1 MKELNDFRKFIQENE
16 LHEGTW
22 SLGTTRQMKDEISTL
37 EALIKK
43 AYEADDPKKRGRGF
57 TDGFKQYM
65 NNENIEDRLYRVFGD
80 DSFHDYWSIA
90 RREANTNRF
99 DAAANSLIDAVGRAK
114 ELLKS
119 QEDYEN
125 RDRFEEGEVN
135 EIFGEKGNQ
144 RIKVSND
151 MKIGKALSALEDA
164 LFELNFLGVI
174 SDNDYNNFWM
184 DKYGELYMDTM
195 GQLDPSVQKKYDY
208 EGLDESE
215 GLEENDKILDE
226 IVDESFIGDLATRI
240 RKRRAAKKEKERFTK
255 GLDMKDFRGQGAP
268 EIDPEFTAGLEEE
281 KDEE

>member
-1 MKELNDFRKFIQENE
+1 MKELDNFRKFIQENE

-22 SLGTTRQMKDEISTL
+22 SLGSPESIGSIVKGLQ
-37 EALIKK
+37 ALINM
-43 AYEADDPKKRGRGF
+43 ADDAQNKKNAAGRGF
-57 TDGFKQYM
+57 VDGLKNQLKAEQW
-65 NNENIEDRLYRVFGD
+65 NTRLYNIVGD
-80 DSFHDYWSIA
+80 DSFFDHYDAAKSAAQLNDFDEVKNKLGDAIA
-90 RREANTNRF
+90 RAIELKDTILKNRE
-99 DAAANSLIDAVGRAK
+99 L
-114 ELLKS
+114 
-119 QEDYEN
+119 
-125 RDRFEEGEVN
+125 EEGEVN
-135 EIFGEKGNQ
+135 EIFGKKGNQ